1 VAYTTTATAIFI
13 AAVILIAAVV
23 VLYRRRR
30 ARRAAARDQRPIGV
44 ALNDAQPGEIV
55 SVRLDCD
62 FRHVNVIGETADK
75 IWPEKK

>member
-30 ARRAAARDQRPIGV
+30 ARRAAARRQPPIGV

-55 SVRLDCD
+55 RVALNG
-62 FRHVNVIGETADK
+62 VGETADK
-75 IWPEKK
+75 VWQDHD